1 MVLVNQGQ
9 CSDGCRL
16 VYFHRA
22 VWEAPCQRLFANARR
37 TNVCVR
43 VTELLSVRLGGS
55 ETYGVN
61 VAVSEA
67 GKRLTAISGL
77 CFLFGLYPV
86 IFLFNGFEEATEME
100 FLW

>member
-1 MVLVNQGQ
+1 MSEII
-9 CSDGCRL
+9 CKCKT
-16 VYFHRA
+16 YKCA
-22 VWEAPCQRLFANARR
+22 C
-37 TNVCVR
+37 VC
-43 VTELLSVRLGGS
+43 VTELLSVGLGGS